1 MPVVSSERGQDPRS
15 ITLRLRGDIDAVTAP
30 RLASVIEVAVA
41 SGITNVTLDC
51 SEVDYVDSS
60 ALELLIAVD
69 RTVRPLGGSLGIVG
83 VHPSVMH
90 VIELAGVLDVVP
102 SLTVVR
108 GEVETE
114 SERRERFRVP
124 LWTQTVLLDEFP
136 EDLSEARDY
145 VAGLVSEIGFTPEDL
160 FDLKVAFG
168 EALANAVTHG
178 AGPNGEV
185 DVAVRIAG
193 YPDCAQIE
201 VSDHGVGY
209 DGTIPPNFDPLA
221 PRGRGVR
228 FMHALVDRVD
238 FVPSDSGGTLVRL
251 VKMT

>member
-1 MPVVSSERGQDPRS
+1 MPVVSSERGPEPRS

-30 RLASVIEVAVA
+30 RLASVIEVAVD
-41 SGITNVTLDC
+41 SGITNFVLDC

-69 RTVRPLGGSLGIVG
+69 RTVRPLGGSLGIIG

-90 VIELAGVLDVVP
+90 IIELAGVLDVVP
-102 SLTVVR
+102 SLTVVK
-108 GEVETE
+108 GDVEVEAAD
-114 SERRERFRVP
+114 RERYQVP
-124 LWTQTVLLDEFP
+124 LWTQTVLLDAFP
-136 EDLSEARDY
+136 EDMSETRDY
-145 VAGLVSEIGFTPEDL
+145 VAGLVSEIGFTPENL

-178 AGPNGEV
+178 VGPGGDV
-185 DVAVRIAG
+185 DVTVRVAG
-193 YPDCAQIE
+193 YPDCAEIE

-209 DGTIPPNFDPLA
+209 DGTVPTSFDLLA

-238 FVPSDSGGTLVRL
+238 FMTSDSGGTLVRL
-251 VKMT
+251 VKKI